1 MKKLTYSAF
10 WMLAL
15 GCIALFSCN
24 DPSEIGS
31 DLLSGDQLD
40 TEFTDTLTL
49 KAHTV
54 ANDSFVVW
62 GPGVNGTV
70 FQNFAFGDFQDPVFG
85 RSVASIFAQVVSDGS
100 APKFKAG
107 VSVLDSIVLTLA
119 YNTSLDYGKL
129 DESFTMEVYQMDEP
143 LDVDEQY
150 INSDSFSVKPT
161 PLGAKTFVPNLTDS
175 LTVLEPSGDTLKSV
189 KVAPQL
195 RIRLDDQLGNTILG
209 MDSLDVITDSSFLAA
224 FNGIWLKPASQNA
237 GLLSFIMRSAN
248 TNLKLY
254 YSDTTA
260 KKSYTFKV
268 FSDNPV
274 VLHQRNY
281 YGGSAVENHL
291 SQPGSTETD
300 SVLFLQGLN
309 GTNIEFEIP
318 YIESLQGIIIN
329 KAELILPILNDDT
342 GDYAPVSQIYAVEI
356 ATDTSVVVLDDI
368 YYPSTGYPSSD
379 FGDFFGGKVTSNNT
393 YSLNLASQ
401 LQRMIAGTS
410 SHRIRLTVY
419 VRSERAARVVLGGP
433 GHPDSPAVLKIRY
446 TKY

>member
-10 WMLAL
+10 WMLTL
-15 GCIALFSCN
+15 SFIALFSCN

-40 TEFTDTLTL
+40 TEYVDTLTL

-70 FQNFAFGDFQDPVFG
+70 FQNFAFGDYQDPVFG
-85 RSVASIFAQVVSDGS
+85 RTVASIFAQVVSDGS
-100 APKFKAG
+100 APKFKSG
-107 VSVLDSIVLTLA
+107 TSVLDSIVLTLA
-119 YNTSLDYGKL
+119 YNTSLDYGKV
-129 DESFTMEVYQMDEP
+129 DEPFTMEVYQMDQS

-150 INSDSFSVKPT
+150 INTDSFSVKPT
-161 PLGAKTFVPNLTDS
+161 PLGTKTFTPNLKDS

-195 RIRLDDQLGNTILG
+195 RIRLDDQLGNTFLG
-209 MDSLDVITDSSFLAA
+209 MDSVDVITDTTFLAA
-224 FNGIWLKPASQNA
+224 FKGIWLKPASQNA

-254 YSDTTA
+254 YSDGSA
-260 KKSYTFKV
+260 KKSYTFKI

-274 VLHQRNY
+274 VLHQQNY
-281 YGGSAVENHL
+281 YGGSEVAAHL
-291 SQPGSTETD
+291 VAPGSSVSD
-300 SVLFLQGLN
+300 SILFLQGLN

-318 YIESLQGIIIN
+318 YIESLQGVIIN

-356 ATDTSVVVLDDI
+356 VSDTSAVVLDDI
-368 YYPSTGYPSSD
+368 YYPSTRYPSSD
-379 FGDFFGGKVTSNNT
+379 FGDFFGGKARTDNT

-410 SHRIRLTVY
+410 SNRIRLTVY
-419 VRSERAARVVLGGP
+419 ARSERAARVVLGGP
-433 GHPDSPAVLKIRY
+433 GHSAAPALLKIRY